1 MARVD
6 RVLTGFAKSNVGQKF
21 YKNMVSGKNDKIIN
35 VALPLV
41 EASVASAMA
50 MTATAINP
58 KIEKEQKQSLMIQSG
73 LRWGISVF
81 LAGGIAKKF
90 NNFADDVVKQL
101 DPKLIPQAKKVAN
114 GLKVGIP
121 MVNTV
126 LISRFLTPVFL
137 IPVSSKIRDKINNK
151 KLDVKG

>member
-6 RVLTGFAKSNVGQKF
+6 KILTGFAKSNVGQKF
-21 YKNMVSGKNDKIIN
+21 YKNMISGNNEKVVNT
-35 VALPLV
+35 ALPII
-41 EASVASAMA
+41 EASLASAMA

-81 LAGGIAKKF
+81 LAGSIAKGF
-90 NNFADDVVKQL
+90 NNFADNVVKQL
-101 DPKLIPQAKKVAN
+101 NPELIPQAKKVAD